1 MIVRFSIV
9 QQYSCERIS
18 EVSWMNDCFF
28 QSFIPETSDFERKTT
43 IIEGLNDFFRVE
55 ITYIV

>member
-1 MIVRFSIV
+1 MNIRFPFV
-9 QQYSCERIS
+9 QHFPCVCTPD
-18 EVSWMNDCFF
+18 VSWMNDCFF
-28 QSFIPETSDFERKTT
+28 QCFILDTSDFERKTT